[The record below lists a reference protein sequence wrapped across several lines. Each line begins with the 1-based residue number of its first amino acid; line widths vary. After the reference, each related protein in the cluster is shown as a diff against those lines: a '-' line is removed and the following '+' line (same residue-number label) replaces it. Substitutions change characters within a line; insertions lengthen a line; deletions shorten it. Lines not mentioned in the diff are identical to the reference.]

1 MANAGRKTKPLPTV
15 KWFLPLLLKINPVK
29 LSTRLLAP
37 RVLANFYIA
46 IDAVIANKIRSLL
59 TALGI
64 IFGVAAVI
72 AMLAI
77 GNGAQQ
83 EILNQIKLVGVNN
96 IVIKPI
102 IEQKEEKL
110 NEQAGGKKEKK
121 KFSPGL
127 TIRDVNS
134 IKKTIPGLT
143 RISPEI
149 ILNSHVIRNGVRRS
163 AKLVGVEP
171 SYFEIYDFQ
180 LVDGQ
185 MFSAEHMTLG
195 GPVCI
200 IGSSLKSKFF
210 PTENPVGKSIKV
222 GPHWLTIIG
231 VLKERLVTQ
240 SSISKLG
247 IRDFN
252 MDVYA
257 PLQTVLIRYEN
268 RDLVTTEAIRLANM
282 RSRGMVIIN
291 DNSASEES
299 EEEKKNYHQLDRL
312 VIQVDET
319 TRMQTTAE
327 VLSRLLTRRHYEV
340 VDFEIEIPELLLKQ
354 QQRTND
360 IFNYVLGAIAGISL
374 LVGGIGIMN
383 IMLASVLERIKEIG
397 LRLSIGAQ
405 KNDIIQQ
412 FLFEA
417 VMISVS
423 GGIIGVVLGVT
434 MASIVSVMAGIP
446 TIVSFTSILLSF
458 GVAAT
463 VGLIFGIAP
472 ARKAASQDPIASLRY
487 E

>member
-1 MANAGRKTKPLPTV
+1 
-15 KWFLPLLLKINPVK
+15 
-29 LSTRLLAP
+29 
-37 RVLANFYIA
+37 LANLYIA
-46 IDAVIANKIRSLL
+46 IDAVIANKMRSLL

-83 EILNQIKLVGVNN
+83 EILDQIKLVGVNN
-96 IVIKPI
+96 IVIRPI

-127 TIRDVNS
+127 TIRDVHS
-134 IKKTIPGLT
+134 ITSTIPGLE
-143 RISPEI
+143 RVSPEI
-149 ILNSHVIRNGVRRS
+149 ILNTNVIRNGIRRS
-163 AKLVGVEP
+163 AKLVGVQP
-171 SYFEIYDFQ
+171 SYFQIYDFQ
-180 LVDGQ
+180 LADGR
-185 MFSAEHMTLG
+185 MFNEEQLKAGS
-195 GPVCI
+195 PVCI
-200 IGSSLKSKFF
+200 IGSALKSRFF
-210 PTENPVGKSIKV
+210 PTEDAIGKSIKV
-222 GPHWLTIIG
+222 GPHWLKIIG
-231 VLKERLVTQ
+231 VMRERLVSQ

-257 PLQTVLIRYEN
+257 PLQSVLIRYEN
-268 RDLVTTEAIRLANM
+268 RDLITGEALRKAAM
-282 RSRGMVIIN
+282 RSRGMVIVTGSGEG
-291 DNSASEES
+291 DAES
-299 EEEKKNYHQLDRL
+299 ELEKKNYHQLDRL
-312 VIQVDET
+312 VIQVEET
-319 TRMQTTAE
+319 AKLQSTAE
-327 VLSRLLTRRHYEV
+327 ILSRMLSRKHYDV

-405 KNDIIQQ
+405 KSDVVQQ

-423 GGIIGVVLGVT
+423 GGLIGVILGVSL
-434 MASIVSVMAGIP
+434 AYVVSAFAGIP
-446 TIVSFTSILLSF
+446 TIISFSSIVLSF

-472 ARKAASQDPIASLRY
+472 ARKAASQDPITSLRY

>member
-1 MANAGRKTKPLPTV
+1 MK
-15 KWFLPLLLKINPVK
+15 K
-29 LSTRLLAP
+29 LFSA
-37 RVLANFYIA
+37 RVLANLYIA
-46 IDAVIANKIRSLL
+46 IDAVVANRVRSLL

-102 IEQKEEKL
+102 IEQKEEKIS
-110 NEQAGGKKEKK
+110 EKVGKKEQK

-127 TIRDVNS
+127 TVRDVES
-134 IKKTIPGLT
+134 IKKILPDLT
-143 RISPEI
+143 QVSPEI
-149 ILNSHVIRNGVRRS
+149 ILDTYVIRNGFRRS

-171 SYFEIYDFQ
+171 AYFSIYDFKLSEGSVFNDEQ
-180 LVDGQ
+180 LKFG
-185 MFSAEHMTLG
+185 A
-195 GPVCI
+195 PVCI
-200 IGSSLKSKFF
+200 IGSALKSRFF
-210 PTENPVGKSIKV
+210 PTENPIGKTMKV
-222 GPHWLTIIG
+222 GTHWLTIVG
-231 VLKERLVTQ
+231 VMSERVVSQ
-240 SSISKLG
+240 ASISKLG

-252 MDVYA
+252 MDVYI
-257 PLQTVLIRYEN
+257 PLQSVLVRYRN
-268 RDLVTTEAIRLANM
+268 RDLITAEALRLAAQN
-282 RSRGMVIIN
+282 SRGFVFIN
-291 DNSASEES
+291 GQNSSNSES
-299 EEEKKNYHQLDRL
+299 EAEKKNYHQLDRL
-312 VIQVDET
+312 VLQVDKTEKL
-319 TRMQTTAE
+319 QATAE
-327 VLSRLLTRRHYEV
+327 IISRMLKRRHFDV
-340 VDFEIEIPELLLKQ
+340 VDYEIEIPELLLKQ

-397 LRLSIGAQ
+397 LRLAIGAQ
-405 KNDIIQQ
+405 KSDVVQQ

-417 VMISVS
+417 IMISVS
-423 GGIIGVVLGVT
+423 GGIIGVILGVLF
-434 MASIVSVMAGIP
+434 AYLVSSFAGIP
-446 TIVSFTSILLSF
+446 TIISFASIVLSF

-472 ARKAASQDPIASLRY
+472 ARRAAAQDPIASLRY

>member
-1 MANAGRKTKPLPTV
+1 MKNFFTPRLMANL
-15 KWFLPLLLKINPVK
+15 
-29 LSTRLLAP
+29 
-37 RVLANFYIA
+37 YIA
-46 IDAVIANKIRSLL
+46 INAVIANKIRSLL

-96 IVIKPI
+96 IVVKPI
-102 IEQKEEKL
+102 IEQKEEKISP
-110 NEQAGGKKEKK
+110 EASGQKEKK

-134 IKKTIPGLT
+134 IKATIPGLT
-143 RISPEI
+143 KISPEI
-149 ILNSHVIRNGVRRS
+149 ILNTMVIQNGIRRS

-171 SYFEIYDFQ
+171 AYFEIFDFQ
-180 LVDGQ
+180 LAEGQ
-185 MFSAEHMTLG
+185 MFNDEQRRLGSA
-195 GPVCI
+195 VCI
-200 IGSSLKSKFF
+200 IGSGLKSRFF
-210 PTENPVGKSIKV
+210 PTENAIGKSIKV
-222 GPHWLTIIG
+222 GPHWLTIVGVMRERFVSQNSIG
-231 VLKERLVTQ
+231 
-240 SSISKLG
+240 KLG

-252 MDVYA
+252 MDVYS
-257 PLQTVLIRYEN
+257 PLQSVLIRYEN
-268 RDLVTTEAIRLANM
+268 RDLITTEALRLANM
-282 RSRGMVIIN
+282 ASRGVIMIGGSNN
-291 DNSASEES
+291 DEES

-319 TRMQTTAE
+319 AKLQSVAE
-327 VLSRLLTRRHYEV
+327 VMSRLLTRKHYEM

-397 LRLSIGAQ
+397 LRLAIGAQ
-405 KNDIIQQ
+405 KNDVVQQ

-423 GGIIGVVLGVT
+423 GGIIGVILGISL
-434 MASIVSVMAGIP
+434 AYGVSAVAGIP
-446 TIVSFTSILLSF
+446 TIISFASIVISF

>member
-1 MANAGRKTKPLPTV
+1 MKAV
-15 KWFLPLLLKINPVK
+15 F
-29 LSTRLLAP
+29 SQ
-37 RVLANFYIA
+37 RVLANLYIA
-46 IDAVIANKIRSLL
+46 IGAVLTNKVRSLL

-83 EILNQIKLVGVNN
+83 EILAQIKLVGVNN

-102 IEQKEEKL
+102 IEQEEEKVAD
-110 NEQAGGKKEKK
+110 NTGGKKEKR

-134 IKKTIPGLT
+134 IQQTIPGIT
-143 RISPEI
+143 RLSPEI
-149 ILNSHVIRNGVRRS
+149 ILNTYVIRNGVRRS
-163 AKLVGVEP
+163 AKLVGIDP
-171 SYFEIYDFQ
+171 SYFDIYNFDLQEGQRFNAEQ
-180 LVDGQ
+180 LKIG
-185 MFSAEHMTLG
+185 A
-195 GPVCI
+195 PVCV
-200 IGSSLKSKFF
+200 IGNAIKTKFF

-222 GPHWLTIIG
+222 GPHWLKIVG
-231 VLKERLVTQ
+231 VMKERLVSKT
-240 SSISKLG
+240 SISKLG

-252 MDVYA
+252 MDIYA
-257 PLQTVLIRYEN
+257 PLQTVLVRYRN
-268 RDLVTTEAIRLANM
+268 RDVISAEALRKEAMKGGGNFIVIGGSGNEQTEEQEL
-282 RSRGMVIIN
+282 
-291 DNSASEES
+291 ES
-299 EEEKKNYHQLDRL
+299 KNYHQLDRL
-312 VIQVDET
+312 VIQVEQT
-319 TRMQTTAE
+319 NQLQPIAEIISRMLE
-327 VLSRLLTRRHYEV
+327 RRHYEM
-340 VDFEIEIPELLLKQ
+340 VDYEIEIPELLLKQ

-397 LRLSIGAQ
+397 LRLSIGA
-405 KNDIIQQ
+405 KKSDIIQQ

-423 GGIIGVVLGVT
+423 GGIIGVVLGVS
-434 MASIVSVMAGIP
+434 MAFLVSSVADIPTVISFMSIV
-446 TIVSFTSILLSF
+446 LSF

-472 ARKAASQDPIASLRY
+472 ARKAANQDPITSLRY

>member
-1 MANAGRKTKPLPTV
+1 MKKYFDA
-15 KWFLPLLLKINPVK
+15 
-29 LSTRLLAP
+29 RLITNL
-37 RVLANFYIA
+37 YIA
-46 IDAVIANKIRSLL
+46 IDAVIANRLRSLL

-102 IEQKEEKL
+102 IEQKEEKIS
-110 NEQAGGKKEKK
+110 EKVGKKEKK

-127 TIRDVNS
+127 TIRDVQS
-134 IKKTIPGLT
+134 IKAVLPDLT
-143 RISPEI
+143 QVSPEI
-149 ILNSHVIRNGVRRS
+149 ILDTYVIRNGFRRS
-163 AKLVGVEP
+163 AKLVGVHP
-171 SYFEIYDFQ
+171 SYFKIYDFNLLEGKIFSEEQ
-180 LVDGQ
+180 LKFG
-185 MFSAEHMTLG
+185 A
-195 GPVCI
+195 PVCI
-200 IGSSLKSKFF
+200 IGSSLKSRFF
-210 PTENPVGKSIKV
+210 PTENPIGKSMKV
-222 GPHWLTIIG
+222 GTHWLTIVG
-231 VLKERLVTQ
+231 VLNERVVSQ
-240 SSISKLG
+240 ASISKLG

-252 MDVYA
+252 MDVYI
-257 PLQTVLIRYEN
+257 PLQSILIRYRN
-268 RDLVTTEAIRLANM
+268 RELITAEALRLAAQN
-282 RSRGMVIIN
+282 SRGFVFN
-291 DNSASEES
+291 NGQSTGNTENEA
-299 EEEKKNYHQLDRL
+299 EKKNYHQLDRL
-312 VIQVDET
+312 VLQVDKTEKL
-319 TRMQTTAE
+319 QATAE
-327 VLSRLLTRRHYEV
+327 IVSRMLKRRHFDV
-340 VDFEIEIPELLLKQ
+340 VDYEIEIPELLLKQ

-397 LRLSIGAQ
+397 LRLAIGAQ
-405 KNDIIQQ
+405 KKDVVQQ

-423 GGIIGVVLGVT
+423 GGIIGVVLGV
-434 MASIVSVMAGIP
+434 MFAYLVSSFAGIP
-446 TIVSFTSILLSF
+446 TIISFSSIVLSF

-472 ARKAASQDPIASLRY
+472 ARRAAAQDPIASLRY

>member
-1 MANAGRKTKPLPTV
+1 MPFKTQ
-15 KWFLPLLLKINPVK
+15 F
-29 LSTRLLAP
+29 LAP
-37 RVLANFYIA
+37 RVMANLYIA
-46 IDAVIANKIRSLL
+46 IDAVIANRVRSLL

-110 NEQAGGKKEKK
+110 NEHASGKKEKK

-134 IKKTIPGLT
+134 IKSTIPGLAKV
-143 RISPEI
+143 SPEI
-149 ILNSHVIRNGVRRS
+149 ILNTNIIRNGIRRS

-180 LVDGQ
+180 LSEGQ
-185 MFSAEHMTLG
+185 IFNTEQLRIGS
-195 GPVCI
+195 PVCI
-200 IGSSLKSKFF
+200 IGSALKIRFF
-210 PTENPVGKSIKV
+210 PTENPLGKNIKV

-231 VLKERLVTQ
+231 VMKERLVSQ
-240 SSISKLG
+240 NSISKLG

-252 MDVYA
+252 MDVYS
-257 PLQTVLIRYEN
+257 PLQSVLIRYEN
-268 RDLVTTEAIRLANM
+268 RDLITAEALRLTAM
-282 RSRGMVIIN
+282 RSRGMVFFN
-291 DNSASEES
+291 GNNESDAES
-299 EEEKKNYHQLDRL
+299 ELDKKNYHQLDRL

-319 TRMQTTAE
+319 NKMQSTAEILTRMLA
-327 VLSRLLTRRHYEV
+327 RKHYEV

-405 KNDIIQQ
+405 KTDIVQQ

-423 GGIIGVVLGVT
+423 GGLIGIVLGVS
-434 MASIVSVMAGIP
+434 MAYIVSTVASIP
-446 TIVSFTSILLSF
+446 TIVSFASILLSF

>member
-1 MANAGRKTKPLPTV
+1 MISKDYYQ
-15 KWFLPLLLKINPVK
+15 
-29 LSTRLLAP
+29 RLLAN
-37 RVLANFYIA
+37 LYIA
-46 IDAVIANKIRSLL
+46 IDAVAANRIRSLL

-96 IVIKPI
+96 IVIKPVV
-102 IEQKEEKL
+102 EQKEEKL
-110 NEQAGGKKEKK
+110 NEQANGKKEKK

-127 TIRDVNS
+127 TIRDMHS
-134 IKKTIPGLT
+134 IQAAVPGLS

-149 ILNSHVIRNGVRRS
+149 ILETSVIRNGIRRS

-180 LVDGQ
+180 LADGKLFNPEQ
-185 MFSAEHMTLG
+185 LKNG
-195 GPVCI
+195 LPVCV
-200 IGSSLKSKFF
+200 IGSNIKSRFF
-210 PTENPVGKSIKV
+210 PTENPIGKNIKV
-222 GPHWLTIIG
+222 GQHWLTIVG
-231 VLKERLVTQ
+231 VLRERIVSET
-240 SSISKLG
+240 SISKLG

-252 MDVYA
+252 MDIYA
-257 PLQTVLIRYEN
+257 PLQSVLIRYVN
-268 RDLVTTEAIRLANM
+268 RELITAEALRLASLQ
-282 RSRGMVIIN
+282 SRGMSFGN
-291 DNSASEES
+291 NAAASNES
-299 EEEKKNYHQLDRL
+299 EQEKKNYHQLDRL
-312 VIQVDET
+312 VIQVKET
-319 TRMQTTAE
+319 EKMQSTAE
-327 VLSRLLTRRHYEV
+327 ILARLLQRKHY
-340 VDFEIEIPELLLKQ
+340 DMIDYEIEIPELLLKQ

-397 LRLSIGAQ
+397 LRLSIGA
-405 KNDIIQQ
+405 KKSDVVQQ

-417 VMISVS
+417 VMISGT
-423 GGIIGVVLGVT
+423 GGMIGVVLGITLAFV
-434 MASIVSVMAGIP
+434 VSSFANIP
-446 TIVSFTSILLSF
+446 TIISFSSIVLSF

-472 ARKAASQDPIASLRY
+472 ARKAAQQDPIASLRY